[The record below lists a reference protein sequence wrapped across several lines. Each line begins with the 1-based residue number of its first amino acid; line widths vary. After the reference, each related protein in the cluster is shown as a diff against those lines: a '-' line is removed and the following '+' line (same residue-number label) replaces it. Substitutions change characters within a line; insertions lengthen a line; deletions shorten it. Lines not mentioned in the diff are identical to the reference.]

1 VELATGLPPLYRPD
15 ADTPLPGK
23 RSGPVIDTLAE
34 KPPKAGNAA
43 VRILSA
49 SDAGRDRLAL
59 AEVLADC
66 VTGGASVSFMW
77 PFTIDDAHRW
87 WGGVIEEVAAGTTV
101 LFGAYLDGRLVGTV
115 QLGLDVPP
123 NQPHRG
129 DVRKLLV
136 HRMARGRGIGAALMT
151 ALEAEAVR
159 RGLSLLTLDTA
170 SGDAERLYRRL
181 GWTAAGIIPRYALWP
196 GGRFCDT
203 TIFWKAL

>member
-1 VELATGLPPLYRPD
+1 MAETLVAKPPPD
-15 ADTPLPGK
+15 AED
-23 RSGPVIDTLAE
+23 
-34 KPPKAGNAA
+34 AA
-43 VRILSA
+43 IRILSA
-49 SDAGRDRLAL
+49 PDAGRDRHAL

-77 PFTIDDAHRW
+77 PFTTDDAHRW
-87 WGGVIEEVAAGTTV
+87 WGGVIEGVAAGIVV
-101 LFGAYLDGRLVGTV
+101 LFGAYLGGRLVGTV
-115 QLGLDVPP
+115 QLGLDVPD
-123 NQPHRG
+123 NQRHRG

-136 HRMARGRGIGAALMT
+136 HRGARRRGIGEALMT

-181 GWTAAGIIPRYALWP
+181 GWTAAGVIPRYALWP